1 MVYTDLAAFCSNREE
16 DLVKAVEKYTEAAE
30 IRKKLALEKD
40 LSATLLSLGNVYSL
54 FTIIDINNEI
64 NLEKVI
70 ETYKEAAAICD
81 KLNLKRDLA
90 KILHNLGMFYEKQ
103 DIFSEAIA
111 CYRKSLTILEKMNVF
126 TDSQRTGTNLGN
138 LAFKKGDWETA
149 LEGYEPALKAIE
161 MMRGYLKDDG
171 KRQKVLVDSLTIYAN
186 AIQCCINL
194 KQYKKAIEISERAR
208 SRHLVELMASADL
221 YQKGQIPEEILL
233 YLSQYQ
239 DIQNRINQILQQ
251 RPDEGDTFL
260 GGSTLLGGFT
270 LDNLRAD
277 QTAQNE
283 ILKTLFQEKQ
293 TVWQELRQR
302 DPVLAG
308 TLEVPEFTW
317 QDLTTLLQHQ
327 PQTALLSFYTTS
339 DKLHIFFI
347 VRPTDN
353 PDDPLN
359 ISLHTCENQGYL
371 TLQAWLWEEW
381 FNPYVQISA
390 PENTENEKNLLK
402 QWIERMPDRLQTLA
416 DHLDLNTLTQTH
428 LDQIQE
434 LIIIP
439 HFLLH
444 QIPLAAL
451 PIGDHYL
458 GDQYRLRIVP
468 SAQILKYCQDRENNN
483 SHAPFVP
490 ASHLGTV
497 EAAGSQSDISLYIV
511 NLGFE
516 LIAQSLGIPK
526 SQRIQREQATRDR
539 YHHLA
544 HNRHIQALHS
554 IHHAAA
560 NLSDPHLSALLLADG
575 NISLQELIS
584 PQWRMPQMID
594 VLLTCCETHLGNPNF
609 TDDIL
614 TLGTGFLCAG
624 ARSVVSTLW
633 QVDALATTF
642 FCEFYYD
649 YRQQGS
655 DRPTALY
662 QAQTQLRTLSKKET
676 LKRVE
681 KYLEVT
687 YANRQQQ
694 PKVYNILSRQYAQ
707 LNSDRSQKPP
717 YASPY
722 YWAGFTLQGLR

>member
-1 MVYTDLAAFCSNREE
+1 MANLERAIATYTEATTIRRQPGLERDLASTLNNLGIAYRTQAELGQEPVANLEQ
-16 DLVKAVEKYTEAAE
+16 AIATYTEAAT
-30 IRKKLALEKD
+30 IRRQPGLE
-40 LSATLLSLGNVYSL
+40 
-54 FTIIDINNEI
+54 
-64 NLEKVI
+64 
-70 ETYKEAAAICD
+70 
-81 KLNLKRDLA
+81 RDLA
-90 KILHNLGMFYEKQ
+90 LTLTNLGAAYVTQAELGQ
-103 DIFSEAIA
+103 EPVANLEQAIA
-111 CYRKSLTILEKMNVF
+111 NYREALSFLNPALLPADTL
-126 TDSQRTGTNLGN
+126 RTGRNLGN
-138 LAFKKGDWETA
+138 LGFQQGWWDIA
-149 LEGYEPALKAIE
+149 LEGYQPALKAIE
-161 MMRGYLKDDG
+161 MMRGYLKDDS
-171 KRQKVLVDSLTIYAN
+171 KRQEVLANSLSIYAN

-208 SRHLVELMASADL
+208 SRHLVDLMASADL
-221 YQKGQIPEEILL
+221 YQKGQIPEEILS

-251 RPDEGDTFL
+251 RPDGGDTLL
-260 GGSTLLGGFT
+260 GAGTLFGGFT
-270 LDNLRAD
+270 LDNHRTD

-308 TLEVPEFTW
+308 TLEVPDFTW

-327 PQTALLSFYTTS
+327 SHTALLSFYTTTE
-339 DKLHIFFI
+339 KLHIFI

-359 ISLHTCENQGYL
+359 ISLHTCENQGYS

-381 FNPYVQISA
+381 FNPYAQISA
-390 PENTENEKNLLK
+390 PENAGNGTRLLE

-416 DHLDLNTLTQTH
+416 DRLDLNTLTQTH

-451 PIGDHYL
+451 PIDDHYL

-483 SHAPFVP
+483 PHAPFVP
-490 ASHLGTV
+490 SRNLGTV
-497 EAAGSQSDISLYIV
+497 EAAGSQSDISLSIV

-516 LIAQSLGIPK
+516 PIAQSLGIPK
-526 SQRIQREQATRDR
+526 TQRIQGEQATRDR

-544 HNRHIQALHS
+544 HNPNIQALHS

-560 NLSDPHLSALLLADG
+560 NVSDPHLSALLLADG
-575 NISLQELIS
+575 KISLQELIS

-624 ARSVVSTLW
+624 ARSVISTLW
-633 QVDALATTF
+633 QVNALATTL

-655 DRPTALY
+655 DRPTALH
-662 QAQTQLRTLSKKET
+662 QAQTKLRTLSKKET

-681 KYLEVT
+681 KYLEVA
-687 YANRQQQ
+687 YANRRQQ
-694 PKVYNILSRQYAQ
+694 PKVFDFLDRQCER
-707 LNSDRSQKPP
+707 LDNDRSQKPP